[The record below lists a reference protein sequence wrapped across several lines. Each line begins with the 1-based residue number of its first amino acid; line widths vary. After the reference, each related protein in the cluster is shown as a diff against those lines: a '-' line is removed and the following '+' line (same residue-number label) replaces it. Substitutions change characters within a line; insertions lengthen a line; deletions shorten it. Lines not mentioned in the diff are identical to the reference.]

1 MLPQLA
7 LVLVSGAI
15 ADRMS
20 LSRLMV
26 TAELVAMAAWGG
38 LAAAIAE
45 RSTAIVALGV
55 LAAVAGAATSMFA
68 PAMSGVVAELVDGG
82 NLQRANAM
90 IRVGQNAALLL
101 GLGVSGVV
109 VAAFGAA
116 WAHGGMRSLP
126 EYDGRCG
133 S

>member
-1 MLPQLA
+1 MGGRPVGSGRVCPAGLPASPCQVLPQLA

-45 RSTAIVALGV
+45 RSTAIVALCV

-101 GLGVSGVV
+101 GLGV
-109 VAAFGAA
+109 
-116 WAHGGMRSLP
+116 
-126 EYDGRCG
+126 
-133 S
+133 